1 MTGWRVAEISNR
13 YLSENVTKDKFKFS
27 TDPSERTSTHL
38 KVTGMP
44 ERDCPSPSGLD
55 TFLAIWSTLGH
66 LGWKCLFTLCPI
78 RLSTAFIV
86 HFHD

>member
-1 MTGWRVAEISNR
+1 MTGWRVAETSNR
-13 YLSENVTKDKFKFS
+13 YLSEKVTKDKFKFS

-66 LGWKCLFTLCPI
+66 LGLEMCVYIMPHQ
-78 RLSTAFIV
+78 IV
-86 HFHD
+86 HCIYSTFS